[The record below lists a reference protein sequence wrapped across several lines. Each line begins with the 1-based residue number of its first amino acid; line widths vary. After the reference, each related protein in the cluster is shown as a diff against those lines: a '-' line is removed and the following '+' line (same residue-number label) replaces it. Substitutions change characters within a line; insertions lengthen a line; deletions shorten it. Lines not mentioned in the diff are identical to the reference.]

1 VVVVPN
7 SPAAAAN
14 NPAVLPGN
22 ATNTPTSLAPAFPT
36 GNVAAQ
42 TGAQAAPAVT
52 RAAVFSQ
59 AGLNQPGAEP
69 FSEFMISQQTS
80 MNQPGQAD
88 FYEGSNPSVLQ
99 ANQGAAPAVAY
110 PSPATPQTGVPP
122 EATRAFGFATSQGT
136 NVVGFYNGFGP
147 GQPNF
152 GFYKGFTA
160 PHPP

>member
-1 VVVVPN
+1 MVNV
-7 SPAAAAN
+7 N
-14 NPAVLPGN
+14 NAAVLPGN
-22 ATNTPTSLAPAFPT
+22 ATNTPTSLSPAFPT
-36 GNVAAQ
+36 GNVTAQ

-69 FSEFMISQQTS
+69 FSEFMISPQTS

-88 FYEGSNPSVLQ
+88 FFQGGTNSSVLQ
-99 ANQGAAPAVAY
+99 ANEGAVPTVAY
-110 PSPATPQTGVPP
+110 PSPASPQTGVPP
-122 EATRAFGFATSQGT
+122 EATRAFGFATTQGN

-160 PHPP
+160 PPP